1 MAGDRQDWTMSIMA
15 ERELTPLDPTERPRR
30 ARILIVEDD
39 ALVAAYIKDV
49 LEETGFVV
57 PGVAST
63 AAEAFAL
70 VGATLPRLALVDIR
84 LPGSLDGI
92 QVACELLRRFKV
104 PSIFLSGM
112 DDPETAERARI
123 AQPLGFLHKPFRP
136 SQVFNALE
144 QALSMV
150 ARQ

>member
-1 MAGDRQDWTMSIMA
+1 M
-15 ERELTPLDPTERPRR
+15 TEHGPKPIEPKP
-30 ARILIVEDD
+30 AAPPVRILVVEDD

-63 AAEAFAL
+63 AAEAFAF
-70 VGATLPRLALVDIR
+70 VGEILPRLALVDIR
-84 LPGSLDGI
+84 LSGSVDGI
-92 QVACELLRRFKV
+92 EVARELLQRFKV
-104 PSIFLSGM
+104 PSIFLSGI
-112 DDPETAERARI
+112 DDPETLERARI

-144 QALSMV
+144 QALGLV

>member
-1 MAGDRQDWTMSIMA
+1 MSIMA

-49 LEETGFVV
+49 LEETGFAV

-112 DDPETAERARI
+112 DDPETAERAQV

-144 QALSMV
+144 QALSVV

>member
-1 MAGDRQDWTMSIMA
+1 MSIMA
-15 ERELTPLDPTERPRR
+15 EREPTPRDPTARPRR

-57 PGVAST
+57 LGVAST

-70 VGATLPRLALVDIR
+70 VGATLPRLAIVDIR

-112 DDPETAERARI
+112 DDPETAERAQI

-144 QALSMV
+144 HALSMV
-150 ARQ
+150 ARR

>member
-1 MAGDRQDWTMSIMA
+1 MPIM
-15 ERELTPLDPTERPRR
+15 TEHGPKPIEPKP
-30 ARILIVEDD
+30 AAPPVRILVVEDD

-63 AAEAFAL
+63 AAEAFAF
-70 VGATLPRLALVDIR
+70 VGEILPRLALVDIR
-84 LPGSLDGI
+84 LSGSVDGI
-92 QVACELLRRFKV
+92 EVARELLQRFKV
-104 PSIFLSGM
+104 PSIFLSGI
-112 DDPETAERARI
+112 DDPETLERARI

-144 QALSMV
+144 QALGLV

>member
-1 MAGDRQDWTMSIMA
+1 MSIMA
-15 ERELTPLDPTERPRR
+15 ERELTPLDPTTRPRR

-57 PGVAST
+57 LGVAST

-70 VGATLPRLALVDIR
+70 VGATPPRLAIVDIR

-92 QVACELLRRFKV
+92 QVACELLQRFKV

-112 DDPETAERARI
+112 DDPETAERAQI